1 MESVCS
7 PFNPAPDPAAL
18 FERLTAIVE
27 TTTAHL
33 NAISSCSGR
42 GIGGGT
48 GRKTVFVLP
57 KEPIPDPQTGVT
69 VPGIGPETG
78 NLAAVPS

>member
-7 PFNPAPDPAAL
+7 PFLQALSAAAL

-33 NAISSCSGR
+33 NAI
-42 GIGGGT
+42 GGAEDVGLGEVP
-48 GRKTVFVLP
+48 GRKTLFVLP
-57 KEPIPDPQTGVT
+57 RRPYTRIADRNHGSGYRTRNREPG
-69 VPGIGPETG
+69 
-78 NLAAVPS
+78 AVPS